1 LAEIKPL
8 RSMIADKKFGL
19 CYLVVTGE
27 QGVGKTCLL
36 DTVTSKNPG
45 EIKVEASP
53 SDAEHTIVEN
63 VLHELAGMEVRH
75 ISAVSSVNRVICWH
89 RFFTLGRFP
98 IVVIDAVY
106 PGVGQD
112 KACLTGA
119 VRTLV
124 DNYKL
129 RVVVEGS
136 PNPLDET
143 RSRTKRTSAYV

>member
-1 LAEIKPL
+1 MAEIKPL

-53 SDAEHTIVEN
+53 SDAERTIVEN

-75 ISAVSSVNRVICWH
+75 ISAV
-89 RFFTLGRFP
+89 L
-98 IVVIDAVY
+98 
-106 PGVGQD
+106 
-112 KACLTGA
+112 L
-119 VRTLV
+119 
-124 DNYKL
+124 
-129 RVVVEGS
+129 
-136 PNPLDET
+136 
-143 RSRTKRTSAYV
+143 